1 MNVVRNVIFHYNNCD
16 ANRVFVTFGKSAA
29 ATPSSGLLNAKF
41 TYKYIN
47 VMLLMP
53 YNFVADSFHTKKL
66 SSRPSSSEVQF
77 YTENGRFVVL
87 SPPPYGQRTMFILGS
102 LEMA

>member
-1 MNVVRNVIFHYNNCD
+1 
-16 ANRVFVTFGKSAA
+16 
-29 ATPSSGLLNAKF
+29 
-41 TYKYIN
+41 
-47 VMLLMP
+47 MLLMP

-87 SPPPYGQRTMFILGS
+87 SPPHGQRTMFILGS